1 MWGPKAR
8 YAVTA
13 CWAERPYLVNQAT
26 TSRTPYMRRNSLE
39 MAAAFSGVMPLI
51 RQRLCG
57 VSEMTFNVSSPNIDT
72 IFLAVEGPI

>member
-1 MWGPKAR
+1 MMNC
-8 YAVTA
+8 VTLMGRLTKDP
-13 CWAERPYLVNQAT
+13 EIRV
-26 TSRTPYMRRNSLE
+26 TSEGRK
-39 MAAAFSGVMPLI
+39 AAAFSGVMPLM